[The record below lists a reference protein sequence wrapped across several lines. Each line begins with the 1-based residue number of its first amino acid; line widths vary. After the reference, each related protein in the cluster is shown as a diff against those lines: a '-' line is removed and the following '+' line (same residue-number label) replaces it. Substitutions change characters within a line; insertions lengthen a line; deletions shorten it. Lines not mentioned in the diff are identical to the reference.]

1 MKNLTLIHS
10 NEHNGFISCD
20 TFGTNSISFNID
32 LPRNACVDHIR
43 INGEFE
49 TDDYGTQTNRM
60 LEDVPCASVVYHREF
75 AFEACNPDRMQRV
88 AGTLYNVP
96 SDLYTKVMVGKIDSF
111 DVYYHFE
118 SVTEA

>member
-1 MKNLTLIHS
+1 MTELILIHS

-20 TFGTNSISFNID
+20 TFGTSSISFNVD

-75 AFEACNPDRMQRV
+75 DFDGQRV